1 MNKALHNRVTLS
13 GLWAVLQLEIRGK
26 ETDSIY
32 WEQVLQTT
40 NIGAMRSRSVC
51 VCAHRYSVCAVPVT
65 SRAAL
70 WLQHRFPSQSF
81 HFLDFLLLALAR
93 S

>member
-1 MNKALHNRVTLS
+1 MPVCKVHPAAARWLSRVACSGVGGGNKALHNRVTLS

-32 WEQVLQTT
+32 WDRWTEQVLQMT

-51 VCAHRYSVCAVPVT
+51 VCVRIDILCVLY
-65 SRAAL
+65 L
-70 WLQHRFPSQSF
+70 
-81 HFLDFLLLALAR
+81 
-93 S
+93 